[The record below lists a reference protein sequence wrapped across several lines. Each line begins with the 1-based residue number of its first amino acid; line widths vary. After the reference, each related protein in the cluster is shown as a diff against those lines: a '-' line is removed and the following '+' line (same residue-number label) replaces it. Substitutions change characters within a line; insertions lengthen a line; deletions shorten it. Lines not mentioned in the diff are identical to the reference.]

1 MGLEVVV
8 KDVLAR
14 GKEEA
19 DRIRQE
25 GTDEAN
31 AIVAGAENTASQLLE
46 EKRAQTAEQIERRK
60 NREISSANLE
70 VKRAILNAKKE
81 LLDRVYDGAIQML
94 ASLPESEREVII
106 KKLLEPQT
114 DSARVFS
121 NKNDESLVK
130 RISRLEYGG
139 TISCSGG
146 ILLENEDG
154 TVIHDLTFDTLLKS
168 VREQSLK
175 QLLEILNV

>member
-8 KDVLAR
+8 KDVQAR
-14 GKEEA
+14 GEEEA
-19 DRIRQE
+19 NRIRQE

-31 AIVAGAENTASQLLE
+31 AMIAGAENTARHILE
-46 EKRAQTAEQIERRK
+46 EKKGQAVEQIERRK

-81 LLDRVYDGAIQML
+81 LLDRVYDEAIETL
-94 ASLPESEREVII
+94 ASLPESERENMI
-106 KKLLEPQT
+106 KKLLESQT
-114 DSARVFS
+114 GSTRVFS

-130 RISRLEYGG
+130 RISGLEYGG
-139 TISCSGG
+139 TIPCSGG
-146 ILLENEDG
+146 IMLENEDG
-154 TVIHDLTFDTLLKS
+154 TVIRDLTFDSLLTG

-175 QLLEILNV
+175 QLLEILSV